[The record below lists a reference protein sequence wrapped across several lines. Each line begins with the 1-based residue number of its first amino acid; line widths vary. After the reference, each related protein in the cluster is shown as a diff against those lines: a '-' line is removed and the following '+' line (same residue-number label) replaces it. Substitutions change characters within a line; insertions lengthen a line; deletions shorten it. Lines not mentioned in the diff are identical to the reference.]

1 MLGFLIK
8 LNIKNS
14 WQELILNKKKRFLKI
29 FINQIKSLK
38 IKTFKFKKIKLNP
51 RLNWEQANLPQA
63 QPTAEL

>member
-1 MLGFLIK
+1 MTGT
-8 LNIKNS
+8 NIK
-14 WQELILNKKKRFLKI
+14 QKKRFLKI